1 MRILQ
6 IIDSLDVGGAE
17 KMAVNYANSLAERV
31 EFSGLITTRKEGYLK
46 VQLQPNV
53 AYLFLNRKRTIDLSA
68 IMKLRHFCKSNQ
80 IEYLQPH
87 GFSYFTALL
96 LKFVYPKIKIIWHDH
111 YGLSEFLSK
120 RKLLFL
126 KIASFFFHGII
137 AVNFNLKKWAV
148 KRLHCQHVIYLPNYT
163 TIDNSVKKETILAGN
178 QGKRILCLAN
188 LRHQKNHF
196 MLLEVAEKM
205 KATYP
210 DWTFHLV
217 GNDLNDDYSQK
228 IKQVIQEKQLTQNV
242 FIYGTKNDTLHI
254 IEQSDITILTS
265 NSEGL
270 PVALIEYG
278 LLSKPTVSTNV
289 GEIPLIINDGVNGY
303 VVPIKDSDAFF
314 QKLVTLVGDE
324 DLRKKMGQN
333 LNTTIKE
340 QNSEEAV
347 LQQYMNWIVSL

>member
-17 KMAVNYANSLAERV
+17 KMAVNYANSLAEKV

-53 AYLFLNRKRTIDLSA
+53 GYLFLNRKRMVDVSA
-68 IMKLRHFCKSNQ
+68 ILKLRRYCKSNK
-80 IEYLQPH
+80 IAYLQPH

-96 LKFVYPKIKIIWHDH
+96 LKLVYPKVKIVWHDH

-126 KIASFFFHGII
+126 KLASFFFHGII

-148 KRLHCQHVIYLPNYT
+148 KRLHCQNVIYLPNYT
-163 TIDNSVKKETILAGN
+163 TIDNSVKKETILKGHE
-178 QGKRILCLAN
+178 GKRVLCLAN

-205 KATYP
+205 KNIHP

-217 GNDLNDDYSQK
+217 GNDLNDEYSRK
-228 IKQVIQEKQLTQNV
+228 IKQIIEEKHLAQNV

-254 IEQSDITILTS
+254 IEQSDITVLTS

-278 LLSKPTVSTNV
+278 LLSKPTITTNV
-289 GEIPLIINDGVNGY
+289 GEIPLIITNSVNGY
-303 VVPIKDSDAFF
+303 VVPIKDSEAFF
-314 QKLVTLVGDE
+314 QKLLTLVNDE
-324 DLRKKMGQN
+324 ALRMKMGQN
-333 LNTTIKE
+333 LNATIKE

-347 LQQYMNWIVSL
+347 LQQYMNWIVNL

>member
-53 AYLFLNRKRTIDLSA
+53 AYLFLNRKRAIDLSA
-68 IMKLRHFCKSNQ
+68 IMKLRRFCKGNQ

-96 LKFVYPKIKIIWHDH
+96 LKFVYPKIKIVWHDH

-148 KRLHCQHVIYLPNYT
+148 NRLHCQHVIYLPNYT
-163 TIDNSVKKETILAGN
+163 TIDNSVKKETILAGD

-217 GNDLNDDYSQK
+217 GNDLNDDYSKK

-289 GEIPLIINDGVNGY
+289 GEIPLIINDAVNGY
-303 VVPIKDSDAFF
+303 VVPIKDSDTFF